1 MKENLNIDELLNS
14 FIDGELTPRHRT
26 EVQRLISHDPQIAKR
41 LHELQKCKM
50 LVNSLPRAD
59 APADM
64 AERVKASL
72 DAQAFVGEEPS
83 DYDTGSGARYL
94 LVRRV
99 VAAAAM
105 IGLVAVLG
113 VMVYSVLVP
122 ERAVEPPMV
131 VDDRPDLPRRVEP
144 RPRVVAA
151 EFYGRLELEADNFI
165 AVDASVNRAIR
176 ENGLS
181 GCLSPTGPSD
191 KGLYALSCSP
201 EALNLLL
208 TDLSGIWQ
216 KFDSATLFVET
227 DQFGQPVVVNAVN
240 AEQIGEIVEQ
250 DTLQKRV
257 EVAKNFAILNS
268 VTELLPGKEL
278 FAAIDMPGSDSVGP
292 PTLPKPVI
300 IWHEEGTEKPPL
312 TESGRKVHLTIM
324 IVGSQ

>member
-14 FIDGELTPRHRT
+14 FIDGELTPRHHT

-50 LVNSLPRAD
+50 LVNSLPRAE

-72 DAQAFVGEEPS
+72 DARAFVGEEPS
-83 DYDTGSGARYL
+83 EDYDTRRGARYL

-122 ERAVEPPMV
+122 ERPVESPIVAGGQPYSV
-131 VDDRPDLPRRVEP
+131 PTPRS
-144 RPRVVAA
+144 RVVTA
-151 EFYGRLELEADNFI
+151 EFYGRLELETDNFA
-165 AVDASVNRAIR
+165 AVDASVSRAIR
-176 ENGLS
+176 DNGLS
-181 GCLSPTGPSD
+181 GCLSPTSPED
-191 KGLYALSCSP
+191 KGLYVLGCSP

-208 TDLSGIWQ
+208 AHLSSIWQ

-227 DQFGQPVVVNAVN
+227 DQFGQPVIVNAVN

-278 FAAIDMPGSDSVGP
+278 FAAIDAESLDSLGP
-292 PTLPKPVI
+292 SMVRKPVWL
-300 IWHEEGTEKPPL
+300 WHEEGTGKPSLP
-312 TESGRKVHLTIM
+312 ESGRKVHLTIV
-324 IVGSQ
+324 IEGRE